1 MKTRWY
7 LTVDGSMVKV
17 EDFEHLRALSL
28 LDRLAKEG

>member
-17 EDFEHLRALSL
+17 EDFDHLRTLSL
-28 LDRLAKEG
+28 LDRLARQD